1 MPGPE
6 NLREPTGKQY
16 ETIRE
21 FKDELKS
28 KYVKPIAFLKPLLVR
43 NCDLKKKLLFKIATK
58 KNPRNERN
66 K

>member
-6 NLREPTGKQY
+6 NLRKPTGKQY

-21 FKDELKS
+21 FKDEQKS

-43 NCDLKKKLLFKIATK
+43 NCALKKSPT
-58 KNPRNERN
+58 
-66 K
+66 